1 MIKNR
6 SDVGLESNGTAELNS
21 ISEDNSEKQD
31 QKTQI

>member
-6 SDVGLESNGTAELNS
+6 SDVGLESNGTAEMNA
-21 ISEDNSEKQD
+21 IAEDNSEKQD